1 MLRRDA
7 LVLVQNAR
15 ARLGQVESIIRNG
28 YITHE
33 TLSDSEE
40 CAIESLLSEAI
51 SSAVGLMD
59 GILQLLE
66 VIQ

>member
-15 ARLGQVESIIRNG
+15 ARLGQVEAIVRAG
-28 YITHE
+28 YITHAE
-33 TLSDSEE
+33 LSDSEE

-51 SSAVGLMD
+51 SNAVGLMD
-59 GILQLLE
+59 GITAVE
-66 VIQ
+66 VGV